1 MSNFNKGSEWRKWD
15 LHVHTPKSIDQHYG
29 GDNEVVWEKF
39 ITDIENLPENIK
51 VIGINDYIFLD
62 GYKEV
67 LKYKKQGRMPNIDLF
82 LPVIELRIDKYGNLD
97 DQAWKRVNLHIIFS
111 DELIAETIESQF
123 LNAIQVNYQ
132 LSPVDEF
139 NQECISFSGV
149 ITKDSLADLGKK
161 IKESATVQINGSD
174 LKVGFSNFTHSY
186 EQIKKALDSHYFKD
200 KYLLAVGKTEWD
212 VMRWTG
218 SVTDKKTIIN
228 EANFV
233 FISTGNQENY
243 KKSRE
248 KLKQEGVNTYLLDC
262 SDAHSFSTAQNKD
275 RIGNTLTWI
284 KADPTFKGLQQVLHD
299 FEERVFIGD
308 NPEILKR
315 VHSNKTKYIKSL
327 DIHPISGY
335 AGNKGLWFSDFKTLE
350 FNKELVTIIGN
361 KGNGKSAISDI
372 IGLLTNSSNQS
383 HFSFLH
389 KQKFLKNKLAE
400 NFKAELTF
408 ESNDKLIKLLSET
421 IDENTVERV
430 RYLPQNY
437 FEKLCNDLEG
447 EGFEQSLQ
455 KVVFTHLSSQ
465 DRLGKNSF
473 KELIDFKT
481 SNIESDIQMLLPNIN
496 ELNKKIISLEKKSNE
511 KYLKTIEEKFE
522 IKWNEYK
529 QHQKNKPQ
537 KVEKPNFEEGSDNE
551 TKFKALEELKKQ
563 LDQKEEE
570 KKSLSNQISEMM
582 KQDGH
587 LKILKADF
595 ERLENHIKSVLAVTS
610 VELAKYGLDVK
621 KIFNYTVN
629 CKSIDSKINE
639 INIATGRLMKLVY
652 DKETSTGLGIDI
664 QKLQE
669 DIKEKESEL
678 SSVQKEYQIYL
689 SKIKEWKEQK
699 NNLIADAATPDS
711 IKGLITECRYIK
723 NQLNIDLVEA
733 RNERFVVIENIYN
746 KKSEIINTY
755 QKLKESIDETLK
767 EYKNVLAN
775 YSISINA
782 TFKLNDFEDSF
793 LRYISQNKVGS
804 FYGKDDGKQ
813 RLKEIF
819 EDKDF
824 NNFQEFKEILINL
837 IAHLEKDFRRN
848 EVKMNIEDQVNNCDE
863 FYKYLFSLN
872 YLVPNY
878 ELMLDGK
885 TLNELSPGE
894 KGALLLVFY
903 LMLDKEDIPL
913 IIDQPEDNLDNQSVA
928 KIVVEFIKIAKKRR
942 QIFMV
947 THNPNLAVVADA
959 EQIIHVRINKQN
971 NNELSYS
978 SGSIENPEINQ
989 YLVDVLEGTQQ
1000 AFGKRKNKYML

>member
-1 MSNFNKGSEWRKWD
+1 MSNFNRGSEWRKWD

-29 GDNEVVWEKF
+29 GDNEEAWEKF
-39 ITDIENLPENIK
+39 IIDIENLQENIK

-67 LKYKKQGRMPNIDLF
+67 LKYKKQGRMLNIDLF

-132 LSPVDEF
+132 LSPIDEF

-174 LKVGFSNFTHSY
+174 LKVGFSNFTHNY

-212 VMRWTG
+212 AMRWTG

-233 FISTGNQENY
+233 FISTDNQESY
-243 KKSRE
+243 QKSRE

-262 SDAHSFSTAQNKD
+262 SDAHSFSTVENKD

-299 FEERVFIGD
+299 FEDRVFIGD
-308 NPEILKR
+308 EPEILTR

-327 DIHPISGY
+327 DIRSIDGY
-335 AGNKGLWFSDFKTLE
+335 TGNKGLWFSDFTTLE
-350 FNKELVTIIGN
+350 FNKELVAIIGN

-372 IGLLTNSSNQS
+372 IGSLTNSSNQS
-383 HFSFLH
+383 HFSFLN
-389 KQKFLKNKLAE
+389 KQKFFKNKLAD
-400 NFKAELTF
+400 NFEAELTF
-408 ESNDKLIKLLSET
+408 ESNDKLTKILSES
-421 IDENTVERV
+421 IEANPVERV

-447 EGFEQSLQ
+447 EGFKESLQ
-455 KVVFTHLSSQ
+455 KVVFTHLPSQ
-465 DRLGKNSF
+465 DKLGKNSF
-473 KELIDFKT
+473 EELINFKT
-481 SNIESDIQMLLPNIN
+481 ESIESDVQILLPKIN
-496 ELNKKIISLEKKSNE
+496 ELNKKIINLEKMSNQ
-511 KYLKTIEEKFE
+511 KYSRTIKEKFE
-522 IKWNEYK
+522 IKWSEYI
-529 QHQKNKPQ
+529 QHLKDKPQ
-537 KVEKPNFEEGSDNE
+537 KVDKPNFEEGSDNE
-551 TKFKALEELKKQ
+551 TKFKALDELKIQ
-563 LDQKEEE
+563 LQQKEEV
-570 KKSLSNQISEMM
+570 KKSLSNQVSELM

-587 LKILKADF
+587 IKILKADF
-595 ERLENHIKSVLAVTS
+595 ERLENHIKSVLEVAS
-610 VELAKYGLDVK
+610 AELEKYNLDVK

-629 CKSIDSKINE
+629 YEIIDSKINE
-639 INIATGRLMKLVY
+639 INISSTQSMKLIY
-652 DKETSTGLGIDI
+652 DKETNTGLGIDI

-669 DIKEKESEL
+669 EIKQRESEL
-678 SSVQKEYQIYL
+678 SSVQKEYQTYL

-699 NNLIADAATPDS
+699 NNLIADATTPDS
-711 IKGLITECRYIK
+711 IKGLIAELKYIK
-723 NQLNIDLVEA
+723 NKLNIDLLEA
-733 RNERFVVIENIYN
+733 RNQRFAVVEAIYN
-746 KKSEIINTY
+746 KKLEIVNTY
-755 QKLKESIDETLK
+755 KKLKESIDSTLE
-767 EYKNVLAN
+767 EYKDVLAN
-775 YSISINA
+775 YLISINA
-782 TFKLNDFEDSF
+782 TFKLNNFEDSF
-793 LRYISQNKVGS
+793 LNFISQNKMGS

-813 RLKEIF
+813 RLKEIL

-824 NNFQEFKEILINL
+824 NNFQEFKDILINL
-837 IAHLEKDFRRN
+837 IEHLEKDFRRN
-848 EVKMNIEDQVNNCDE
+848 EAKMNIEDQVNDCDE
-863 FYKYLFSLN
+863 FYKYLFSIN
-872 YLVPNY
+872 YLIPNY

-959 EQIIHVRINKQN
+959 EQVVHVKIDKQN
-971 NNELSYS
+971 NNKFSYLT
-978 SGSIENPEINQ
+978 GSIENTEINQ
-989 YLVDVLEGTQQ
+989 CLVDVLEGTLP